1 MKSVLT
7 RNGKRRFLIKGF
19 LLACLAGSIFF
30 FLQNRREILLNESR
44 HFVESLISRGTDFNV
59 KIGSMSGN
67 LFGFVSFQDVEARE
81 SWFGQ
86 EVPPAFKA
94 KEIQLHYRFLDFLSK
109 KFDSD
114 IELTVRNPE
123 IRWAPRIRLKKPN
136 FPFMRW
142 MHEWAVSRRRQLVI
156 RVEDLSF
163 IFGVDRKEMKG
174 IDIFYKN
181 NSFQLEIPISHI
193 SMAESDVTSLLK
205 VKGHLARLPDGNDAL
220 IGHIHTEGTV
230 INWKPLPEESK
241 FDFIFTED
249 YFRLV
254 SSNFLGGIGVTG
266 EVDFKDD
273 FDLDFSIE
281 ALAYPLD
288 NLSSFLAADAAFK
301 LQGHMDLDIQFTGSP
316 WAPQVNGRT
325 RIYRGWVSR
334 RDFKAMDLNMAGVYP
349 TVKLEGSRILME
361 DGTAMRLA
369 DRTLEVKDLFKEK
382 TYESLVAEAQ
392 QETVVWGDWEFS
404 RPKDAQD
411 QSEFLM
417 QRVLGDKARVHL
429 REYNDRNEA
438 FDSIDSKRVEVGFEY
453 RLRSKDSLKLEL
465 REDEEFVGIERK
477 LKF

>member
-1 MKSVLT
+1 MLVS
-7 RNGKRRFLIKGF
+7 
-19 LLACLAGSIFF
+19 LAGAVLL
-30 FLQNRREILLNESR
+30 FLQNRREVFLDESR
-44 HFVESLISRGTDFNV
+44 HFVESVISRGTDFNV
-59 KIGSMSGN
+59 KIGSISGDF
-67 LFGFVSFQDVEARE
+67 LGFVSVKDVEARE
-81 SWFGQ
+81 SWFGP

-114 IELTVRNPE
+114 IKLVVRQPE
-123 IRWAPRIRLKKPN
+123 IRWAPRIRLKKMD
-136 FPFMRW
+136 FPFLRW
-142 MHEWAVSRRRQLVI
+142 MREWAVSKKRHIVI
-156 RVEDLSF
+156 HVEDMSF
-163 IFGVDRKEMKG
+163 IFGYDRKEMKG

-181 NSFQLEIPISHI
+181 NSFQLEIPVSHVN
-193 SMAESDVTSLLK
+193 MAESDVTSLVK

-230 INWKPLPEESK
+230 INWKPLSEESK

-273 FDLDFSIE
+273 FNLDLSIE
-281 ALAYPLD
+281 ALGYSLD
-288 NLSSFLAADAAFK
+288 NLSTFLSADAAFK
-301 LQGHMDLDIQFTGSP
+301 LQGHMDLDIQFSGSP
-316 WAPQVNGRT
+316 WAPQVNGHT

-361 DGTAMRLA
+361 DGTSMRLA
-369 DRTLEVKDLFKEK
+369 DRTLEVKDLFREK
-382 TYESLVAEAQ
+382 TYENLVAEAQ
-392 QETVVWGDWEFS
+392 QDTVVWGDWEFS
-404 RPKDAQD
+404 RPKDARD

-417 QRVLGDKARVHL
+417 QRILGDKARVHL

-453 RLRSKDSLKLEL
+453 RLRAKDSLKLEL